1 MVVLT
6 YAILADVRVAFFS
19 KKSNVLGKEAVHDRP
34 APLAAF
40 VHVVA

>member
-1 MVVLT
+1 MVVLA

-19 KKSNVLGKEAVHDRP
+19 KKPNVFGKESVHDRP